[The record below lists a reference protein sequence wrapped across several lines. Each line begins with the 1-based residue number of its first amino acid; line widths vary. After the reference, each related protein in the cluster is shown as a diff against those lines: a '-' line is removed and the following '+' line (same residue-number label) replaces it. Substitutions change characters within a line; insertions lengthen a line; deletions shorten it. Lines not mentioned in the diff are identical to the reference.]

1 MEPFRYVDSRPVS
14 AVPFQSYIT
23 PRLRS
28 KWLTYEIL
36 AFTYEY
42 IYEVVMLLRALNKQS
57 RTFMDRLIDELRTR
71 FKPIRVISIQP
82 NIKMEGAKMRED
94 RDARQNRALRAYSRL
109 MKIEDFQG
117 MVQLSLGI

>member
-1 MEPFRYVDSRPVS
+1 MIEPFRYVDSRPVS

-36 AFTYEY
+36 TFTYEY
-42 IYEVVMLLRALNKQS
+42 IYEVVMLLRALNRQS

-71 FKPIRVISIQP
+71 FKPIRVISILP
-82 NIKMEGAKMRED
+82 NIKMEGTKMREE

-109 MKIEDFQG
+109 MKIEDF
-117 MVQLSLGI
+117 